1 VATLALALMGLAA
14 IVAISGVRVARQP
27 PGYVGV
33 VRNGGPFD
41 DRAIRQI
48 LLPGQRITWIGFFS
62 QTPHDYPSV
71 KALRALP
78 VGDDLKSPLSL
89 PTRDGVQVVLQATAF
104 FRFVGE
110 SNPDLLKRFD
120 LTIGTRKFN
129 GLYPWEGDDGFMNTA
144 RALITPVL
152 ENNLRREVGA
162 VPCASLVASCSLIR
176 RAEHADD
183 PNATI
188 ARIQHR
194 INASLEHDLAETLSQ
209 PFFHGFRFRIVRV
222 VLPPLVQ
229 AAVDQ
234 TQAKYAAING
244 ARADLR
250 RARYQ
255 ARSNDVLG
263 DSYNRSPSLAR
274 IDAIKA
280 APPGATIV
288 VGSGQDPQVL
298 VGGNSGAEAPGATPT
313 PGDEQDGAER

>member
-1 VATLALALMGLAA
+1 MGLVS
-14 IVAISGVRVARQP
+14 IVGISGVRVARQP

-48 LLPGQRITWIGFFS
+48 LLPGQRISWIGFFS
-62 QTPHDYPSV
+62 QSPHNYPSV
-71 KALRALP
+71 KAMRALP
-78 VGDDLKSPLSL
+78 VGDDPKSPLSL

-110 SNPDLLKRFD
+110 SNPEVLKRFD
-120 LTIGTRKFN
+120 LNIGTRKFN
-129 GLYPWEGDDGFMNTA
+129 GLYPWEGDEGFANMTN
-144 RALITPVL
+144 ALMVPVL

-176 RAEHADD
+176 RTENADD

-194 INASLEHDLAETLSQ
+194 INASLEHDLAETLGQ

-222 VLPPLVQ
+222 ALPAPVQ

-250 RARYQ
+250 RARFQ
-255 ARSNDVLG
+255 ARSNAVLG

-280 APPGATIV
+280 APPGATVV

-298 VGGNSGAEAPGATPT
+298 VGGNAGAAPAST
-313 PGDEQDGAER
+313 DGGSADDKNDTKER